1 MTPERAQLVRES
13 WATLAPV
20 VPRVATTFYQR
31 LFELEPAA
39 RALFRA
45 VDHEAQV
52 EKFTVSLTTIVAALD
67 DPETL
72 IPELSRLGRRHQ
84 GYGVTD
90 RNYEV
95 GGDALLGTLRTSLGG
110 GWTPELHDAWVET
123 YTLIA
128 SIMKRAGQRASGAV
142 AASPD

>member
-1 MTPERAQLVRES
+1 MTPERARLVRES
-13 WATLAPV
+13 WERLAPL
-20 VPRVATTFYQR
+20 VPRVAATFYQR

-39 RALFRA
+39 RIMFRS
-45 VDHEAQV
+45 VDQDAQV
-52 EKFTVSLTTIVAALD
+52 EKLTVSLSTIVASLD

-95 GGDALLGTLRTSLGG
+95 LGDALLGTLRTTLGTE
-110 GWTPELHDAWVET
+110 WTPELHDAWVEA
-123 YTLIA
+123 YTLI
-128 SIMKRAGQRASGAV
+128 SSVMKRAGQRASGATAV
-142 AASPD
+142 MPE